1 MLAVAADLTF
11 VTLPI
16 TKAAPMRS
24 GVADQRQTKTGG
36 GYAVRV
42 FSTLAIIVGASL
54 LSAGGAAA
62 QQLGIATSNPGSLY
76 HSIGTA
82 IAKAA
87 NEHGLSVTIQPATSP
102 NQYLPAVGAGQ
113 IEFGIGN
120 LEEFNYALEGKAWFK
135 GNASPNLRVVAL
147 LYPLKEAI
155 FVRKDSKI
163 MNIADLKGKRMTG
176 GFTAQHTILPQLDAI
191 YATAG
196 MTRNDVVKVQVPSVV
211 GGANAFMAGQSDGFI
226 FAHGAAKV
234 REAVAAVGGI
244 RALPIPNT
252 PQAIAAIR
260 KHWTTGFL
268 VEMKPGPT
276 NPGVLTPGYF
286 IAYPQLIFTNKNVP
300 DATVEKMAK
309 AIYESQAEMGQVF
322 APMKGFNPKKDMVGD
337 TAPGQYHPGAIKF
350 YKEVGLWKGK

>member
-1 MLAVAADLTF
+1 
-11 VTLPI
+11 
-16 TKAAPMRS
+16 MRL
-24 GVADQRQTKTGG
+24 
-36 GYAVRV
+36 
-42 FSTLAIIVGASL
+42 FSTLTAVAGASL
-54 LSAGGAAA
+54 FALTGASA

-102 NQYLPAVGAGQ
+102 NQYLPAVNAGQ

-120 LEEFNYALEGKAWFK
+120 LEEFNYALQGKAWFK
-135 GNASPNLRVVAL
+135 GSVNPNLRVVAL

-163 MNIADLKGKRMTG
+163 MSVADLKGKRMTD
-176 GFTAQHTILPQLDAI
+176 GFTAQNTILPQLDAI

-196 MTRNDVVKVQVPSVV
+196 MTRNDMVKVQVSSVIA
-211 GGANAFMAGQSDGFI
+211 GADAFMAGQSDGFI

-234 REAVAAVGGI
+234 READASVGGI

-252 PQAIAAIR
+252 PEAAAAIK
-260 KHWTTGFL
+260 KHWSTGYL
-268 VEMKPGPT
+268 VEMKPGPAA
-276 NPGVLTPGYF
+276 PGVLAPGYF

-300 DATVEKMAK
+300 EATVEKMAK
-309 AIYESQAEMGQVF
+309 IIYENQAAMAQVF
-322 APMKGFNPKKDMVGD
+322 APMKGFVPKKDMVGN

-350 YKEVGLWKGK
+350 YKEVGLWKNPS

>member
-1 MLAVAADLTF
+1 M
-11 VTLPI
+11 
-16 TKAAPMRS
+16 
-24 GVADQRQTKTGG
+24 
-36 GYAVRV
+36 RV
-42 FSTLAIIVGASL
+42 FSILTIIVGASL
-54 LSAGGAAA
+54 LSVGGAAA

-76 HSIGTA
+76 NSIGTA

-87 NEHGLSVTIQPATSP
+87 NEHGLSVTLQPATSP
-102 NQYLPAVGAGQ
+102 NQYLPAVNAGQ

-135 GNASPNLRVVAL
+135 GSVNPNLRVVAL

-155 FVRKDSKI
+155 FVRKDSGIKS
-163 MNIADLKGKRMTG
+163 IADLKGKRMTA

-211 GGANAFMAGQSDGFI
+211 GGANAFMAGQTDGFI

-234 REAVAAVGGI
+234 READASVGGI

-252 PQAIAAIR
+252 PQSIAAIK
-260 KHWTTGFL
+260 KHWATGFL
-268 VEMKPGPT
+268 IEIKPAEQNT
-276 NPGVLTPGYF
+276 GVLAPGYF

-300 DATVEKMAK
+300 DAVVEKMTK
-309 AIYESQAEMGQVF
+309 IIYESQVAMGQVF
-322 APMKGFNPKKDMVGD
+322 APMKSFDPKTDMVGN

-350 YKEVGLWKGK
+350 YKEVGLWKKPN